1 MLITDKPPLERIWF
15 CLRAIHCDASA
26 AQETSA
32 NLMYSIPEAF
42 DYLTP
47 VSGQKTITD
56 DPTEFE
62 KKIEALENA
71 AYSGGADLSDIHRY
85 TRLIKGALDQI
96 RKETQND

>member
-1 MLITDKPPLERIWF
+1 MITDKPPLERIWS
-15 CLRAIHCDASA
+15 CLLAIQCDVASA
-26 AQETSA
+26 LEISS
-32 NLMYSIPEAF
+32 NLMYSISEMF

-71 AYSGGADLSDIHRY
+71 AYSGGADLSEIHRY
-85 TRLIKGALDQI
+85 TRLIRGALDEL
-96 RKETQND
+96 RKEEGND

>member
-1 MLITDKPPLERIWF
+1 MSRTITPEEKIWDY
-15 CLRAIHCDASA
+15 LRGMSCTASA
-26 AQETSA
+26 AQETSS

-62 KKIEALENA
+62 KKIEELENA
-71 AYSGGADLSDIHRY
+71 AYSGGADLSEIHRY
-85 TRLIKGALDQI
+85 TRLIRGALNEIKKD
-96 RKETQND
+96 THND

>member
-15 CLRAIHCDASA
+15 CLRAIHCDAGA

-62 KKIEALENA
+62 KKIQVLENA
-71 AYSGGADLSDIHRY
+71 AYSGGADLSEIHRY
-85 TRLIKGALDQI
+85 TRLIRGALDQI
-96 RKETQND
+96 RKEAGND